1 MELSSTV
8 QVSALAPGWSAMA
21 AEPKFRLQCLSPVL
35 DSTLGQ
41 KALSPLTQLSPT
53 LHEVAVVS
61 NSIEQMPE
69 KE

>member
-21 AEPKFRLQCLSPVL
+21 AEPKFRLQRLSPVL

-41 KALSPLTQLSPT
+41 KAPLSPYPT
-53 LHEVAVVS
+53 LT
-61 NSIEQMPE
+61 NTP
-69 KE
+69 